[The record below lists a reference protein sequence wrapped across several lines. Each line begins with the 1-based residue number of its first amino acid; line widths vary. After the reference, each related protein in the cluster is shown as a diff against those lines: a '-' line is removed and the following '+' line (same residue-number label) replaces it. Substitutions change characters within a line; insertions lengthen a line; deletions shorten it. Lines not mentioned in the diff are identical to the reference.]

1 VITAEARTSNLL
13 LVCHECGGQESLGSG
28 KHTIEKLA
36 NALHLFQKNH
46 LTCKRVATGV
56 LVTAT
61 PLVLPNLVTLAP
73 SDPAKADADILRA
86 RMGKIG

>member
-1 VITAEARTSNLL
+1 MITAEARISSLL
-13 LVCHECGGQESLGSG
+13 LVCHECGGQASLGTG

-46 LTCKRVATGV
+46 LTCRRQTS
-56 LVTAT
+56 TAT

-73 SDPAKADADILRA
+73 SDPAKADAEILRA